1 MKIAIKEQI
10 TTEQLK
16 EKLVQ
21 HFAGYEVKNRT
32 KAILVVKKPESSAAA
47 IVMVGNGKISVNEGF
62 ATMGGQMVFTL
73 TMILLGIL
81 IPLIVYFIAFFPKQK
96 AIRNEVGDFIKKEYG
111 A

>member
-16 EKLVQ
+16 EKLAQ
-21 HFAGYEVKNRT
+21 QFPNYEVNNRT
-32 KAILVVKKPESSAAA
+32 KSILVVKKSGSAAA
-47 IVMVGNGKISVNEGF
+47 IVMVGNGKVSVNEGF

-73 TMILLGIL
+73 SLILLGIL

-96 AIRNEVGDFIKKEYG
+96 AVRNEVADFIKKEYG